1 MLLTFIF
8 VLDMMTIVRGEAMNK
23 LKDSNKTFEDIKH
36 INEFGNEYWEARELQ
51 ITLEY
56 AKWQKF
62 LNVIEKAKTACFN
75 SDNEVEEH
83 FTQVGKLSKRGNNT
97 VVEINDYTLS
107 RYACYLIVQNGD
119 PRKKK
124 TSICHR
130 RKIKSF

>member
-1 MLLTFIF
+1 
-8 VLDMMTIVRGEAMNK
+8 MMKELEHLRAT
-23 LKDSNKTFEDIKH
+23 TFEDIKH
-36 INEFGNEYWEARELQ
+36 IDEFGNEYWEARELQ
-51 ITLEY
+51 KVLGYT
-56 AKWQKF
+56 KWQKF
-62 LNVIEKAKTACFN
+62 LNIIYKAIEACNNSNFN
-75 SDNEVEEH
+75 VKEH
-83 FTQVGKLSKRGNNT
+83 ITQVGKLSKRGNNT